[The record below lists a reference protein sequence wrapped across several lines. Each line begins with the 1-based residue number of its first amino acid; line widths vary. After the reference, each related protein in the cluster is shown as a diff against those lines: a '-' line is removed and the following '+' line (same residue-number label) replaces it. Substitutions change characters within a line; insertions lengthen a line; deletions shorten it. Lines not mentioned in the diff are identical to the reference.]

1 MLSTAMP
8 IAIDAGIAFGRPVLV
23 SHGISTI
30 AIVERVDAGE
40 SLGDIAADYGL
51 EVADVRTAVLYERAA

>member
-8 IAIDAGIAFGRPVLV
+8 IAIDAGIAFGRPILA

-40 SLGDIAADYGL
+40 TLDDIADDYGL
-51 EVADVRTAVLYERAA
+51 EIGDIRTAVLYERAA